1 MKPRDLIKLIYQEAV
16 ENGVTSAE
24 KQGWLH
30 TLTLKNGVVV
40 EARSVDEGYTQS
52 IYVKGLVSASLC
64 NEGTYK
70 ESVGFM
76 LGDDKGLLS
85 IARMRGL
92 TFNGELV

>member
-1 MKPRDLIKLIYQEAV
+1 MNPSDLIKIIYQEAI
-16 ENGVTSAE
+16 ENGVTTAE

-30 TLTLKNGVVV
+30 TLKLPNGVVI
-40 EARSVDEGYTQS
+40 EARSVDEGYTQG
-52 IYVKGLVSASLC
+52 IYVKGLVSAWLY

-76 LGDDKGLLS
+76 LGDENGLLT

-92 TFNGELV
+92 TFRAT

>member
-1 MKPRDLIKLIYQEAV
+1 MKSSNLIKIIYQEAV

-24 KQGWLH
+24 TQGWLH
-30 TLTLKNGVVV
+30 TLKLNNGMVI
-40 EARSVDEGYTQS
+40 EARSADCGYTHS
-52 IYVKGLVSASLC
+52 IHVKGLVCASLY
-64 NEGTYK
+64 NEGTYM

-76 LGDDKGLLS
+76 KGDEKGLLS